1 MITMALM
8 ADMQQILRQL
18 VSDTPGIGGA
28 ATVSSDGLVLA
39 SVLPVGSDEDHV
51 SAMGAALLTLGER
64 SVRELQLGSIE
75 QVLVKGQGGY
85 FVIVRVDDEVMLEAM
100 TGSEAK
106 LGMVLLGMK
115 RAVEELTRQTPVA
128 RVIASPIDRARMVR

>member
-1 MITMALM
+1 MTMALM
-8 ADMQQILRQL
+8 ADMQQILRQF

-39 SVLPVGSDEDHV
+39 SVLPVGSDEDQV

-75 QVLVKGQGGY
+75 QVLVKGHGGY
-85 FVIVRVDDEVMLEAM
+85 LVIMRVDDEVMLEAM

-106 LGMVLLGMK
+106 LGMILLGMK
-115 RAVEELTRQTPVA
+115 RAVEELTRQPAVSRA
-128 RVIASPIDRARMVR
+128 VASPIDRARMVR